1 MDFSGHLSAFS
12 AAHILQ
18 WAANERRTGA
28 LVVRRARCE
37 KRIYFDGGRVVA
49 ALSDDPG
56 ESYGRYLLLYGHVG
70 EASLVQALQRCRQSG
85 RRLGSVLVE
94 LEILGKGE
102 VRDTLRRH
110 FFDTVC
116 DIFIWRQGVFYFE
129 AEEPPVEAIPPAPI
143 ETMQLVLEGTRWIDE
158 LARIRRIF
166 VHDNVVL
173 RHGPKYPES
182 GLTGFESRIG
192 AAVDSRST
200 LAEIY
205 GTLRGGHYPF
215 LATAFDLCM
224 REVLDISEI
233 GEDLEHHTDE
243 IRLSEVLAEHS
254 SVERPLTVPLTALQ
268 GLHPLIAALPH
279 PDELERYPRQV
290 VDFLAGLGGE
300 SPLADLLSTDRA
312 VAEQQ
317 LEALMIELRQ
327 GRMAL
332 LPAPVA
338 TLEKTADERGAPEAV
353 RWWRRLLPK
362 RG

>member
-37 KRIYFDGGRVVA
+37 KRIYFDGGRVVS

-70 EASLVQALQRCRQSG
+70 EASLVQGLQRCRQTG
-85 RRLGSVLVE
+85 LRLGSVLVE

-110 FFDTVC
+110 FFDIVC

-129 AEEPPVEAIPPAPI
+129 AEEPPVETIPPAPI

-173 RHGPKYPES
+173 RHGPKYPEGGLS
-182 GLTGFESRIG
+182 GIESRIG

-200 LAEIY
+200 LGEIY
-205 GTLRGGHYPF
+205 ASVRGTYYPF

-224 REVLDISEI
+224 REVLDIAEV
-233 GEDLEHHTDE
+233 GEDLEHHTEE
-243 IRLSEVLAEHS
+243 IRLSEVIAERT
-254 SVERPLTVPLTALQ
+254 VERPFTVPLTALQ
-268 GLHPLIAALPH
+268 GLHPLLAALPA
-279 PDELERYPRQV
+279 PGELDRYPRPV
-290 VDFLAGLGGE
+290 VDFLAGLGGDA
-300 SPLADLLSTDRA
+300 PLSDLLSTDRE

-327 GRMAL
+327 GRLAL

-338 TLEKTADERGAPEAV
+338 ALEDRADDSGAPEAV
-353 RWWRRLLPK
+353 LWWRRLLPK